1 MDFDPRGKKWDCC
14 CCRLPTGLQILATV
28 EAVVA
33 VIVAIIATIHVTT
46 AVEKPSYF
54 EICLILLM
62 ILLVITSGLLILGI
76 HRHDVTLMYPTI
88 AARLLL
94 IIFVQVFGV
103 STVVAPQEVQ
113 TRWDRLQLE
122 EEGKEVEKDQNV
134 ALRLVF
140 LVFAMLFITVFVFY
154 CIYLV
159 VRCIQYERCF
169 SRLKERRES
178 FFHAAMIGKHFCF
191 YNSQNLPAIARW
203 AGPEQWAQGQGIF
216 AYW

>member
-1 MDFDPRGKKWDCC
+1 
-14 CCRLPTGLQILATV
+14 
-28 EAVVA
+28 
-33 VIVAIIATIHVTT
+33 
-46 AVEKPSYF
+46 
-54 EICLILLM
+54 M
-62 ILLVITSGLLILGI
+62 ILLVITSGLLIYGI
-76 HRHDVTLMYPTI
+76 HKHDATLMYPTI

-113 TRWDRLQLE
+113 TKWDRLQLEEEVFGVSTVVAPQEVQTKWDRLQLE

-178 FFHAAMIGKHFCF
+178 FFHAAMIGKGSRKGSECRTEIGISRFR
-191 YNSQNLPAIARW
+191 NAIHYRIRFLLYLS
-203 AGPEQWAQGQGIF
+203 GCTVHTIRTMLFSTEGTSRIIF
-216 AYW
+216 PCSYD

>member
-1 MDFDPRGKKWDCC
+1 MM
-14 CCRLPTGLQILATV
+14 
-28 EAVVA
+28 
-33 VIVAIIATIHVTT
+33 
-46 AVEKPSYF
+46 
-54 EICLILLM
+54 LLM
-62 ILLVITSGLLILGI
+62 AVTSSLLILGI
-76 HRHDVTLMYPTI
+76 YKHDISLMYPTI

-113 TRWDRLQLE
+113 TRWERLQE
-122 EEGKEVEKDQNV
+122 QQQGEGKEGDKEHNV

-159 VRCIQYERCF
+159 VRCIQYERCY

-178 FFHAAMIGKHFCF
+178 FIQAGMIDPNGG
-191 YNSQNLPAIARW
+191 SRRTSSS
-203 AGPEQWAQGQGIF
+203 
-216 AYW
+216 